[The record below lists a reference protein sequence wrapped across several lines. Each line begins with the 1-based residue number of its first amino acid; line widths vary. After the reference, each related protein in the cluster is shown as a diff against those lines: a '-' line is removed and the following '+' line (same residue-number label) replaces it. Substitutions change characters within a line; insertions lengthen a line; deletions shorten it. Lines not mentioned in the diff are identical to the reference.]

1 MDEKTVVT
9 QRPRKSPGFA
19 GFLGVFPFGLGALY
33 NGQIAKF
40 VLYLVVFAG
49 LIGTMDRHSN
59 GAFVPLLFVG
69 FIFFQFFDNI
79 QSAKAINEAA
89 EGQATAQVGLLPE
102 DIASTGSV
110 FWGAFL
116 IVLGALLILVN
127 LEVLA
132 LDTLADFWPLVVIV
146 IGLKLVLDSV
156 AKSNKKNA

>member
-9 QRPRKSPGFA
+9 PRPRKSPGFA
-19 GFLGVFPFGLGALY
+19 GFLGMFPFGLGALY

-49 LIGTMDRHSN
+49 LVGTMDRHSN

-79 QSAKAINEAA
+79 QSARAINEAA
-89 EGQATAQVGLLPE
+89 AGQPVAQAGLLPE
-102 DIASTGSV
+102 DIAATGSV

-116 IVLGALLILVN
+116 ILLGIVLILVN
-127 LEVLA
+127 LEIFA
-132 LDTLADFWPLVVIV
+132 LDTLADFWPVVVIV
-146 IGLKLVLDSV
+146 IGLKLVYDAV
-156 AKSNKKNA
+156 GKPKKNA